1 MLLFPAKHTT
11 DDSICGAYLC
21 FHYFHPELEHNLF
34 KLLDAK
40 KADENLSYYTNDV
53 SSVLT

>member
-40 KADENLSYYTNDV
+40 KPMKT
-53 SSVLT
+53 